1 MEWTNIG
8 GISIMADME
17 RIEKALEGNGLAL
30 SAVAEV
36 LHKMDARFAKADEDE
51 EEKRQDEE
59 DAVEKAAL
67 VKELATA
74 VASVLKADQGMD
86 VDGSKERKA
95 KTTGGTS
102 AKADEDEEEK
112 RQDEEDAVE
121 KAALVKE
128 LAMAVA
134 DVLKADQGMDVDG
147 TKERKA
153 KTTGGSASRSDD
165 SESAANITS
174 KIEDQ
179 QAVIQAMRKG
189 DDDKDDDDDYVDE
202 EKANTPNDDEDV
214 PEDEEA
220 TKAYSKAGDDDEDE
234 DDEMKSMQKELD
246 SLRKQLADVQGNLE
260 KAVQTESENRL
271 RKMGF
276 REETGLVAPKQTHPL
291 GTDGTTPIVKSTT
304 SNETVDQL
312 VDLSYGELRRLQ
324 QRIQIGDTDGIPRE
338 LLN

>member
-1 MEWTNIG
+1 MEWNNIG
-8 GISIMADME
+8 GISIMAEDME

-36 LHKMDARFAKADEDE
+36 LHKMDARLAKADEEE

-67 VKELATA
+67 VKELAT
-74 VASVLKADQGMD
+74 
-86 VDGSKERKA
+86 
-95 KTTGGTS
+95 
-102 AKADEDEEEK
+102 
-112 RQDEEDAVE
+112 
-121 KAALVKE
+121 
-128 LAMAVA
+128 AVA

-153 KTTGGSASRSDD
+153 KTTGGSASRADD

-202 EKANTPNDDEDV
+202 EKADTPNDDKDV

-220 TKAYSKAGDDDEDE
+220 TKAYSKAGDDDEDDE

-276 REETGLVAPKQTHPL
+276 REETGLVAPKQIHPL

-304 SNETVDQL
+304 PAETVDQL